1 MLMKKRHGAVNCV
14 AVNKNN
20 IALQCT
26 DVNTSD
32 RSYYPKVAT
41 ILVSLIVD
49 HVNHSPNDGEFS
61 GQNILQYFAVLKEN
75 LEKVSHF
82 TVAEHSFVFLISLI
96 D

>member
-41 ILVSLIVD
+41 ILVSFIVD

-75 LEKVSHF
+75 LEKSLTFHCCRAF
-82 TVAEHSFVFLISLI
+82 FCLLDLI